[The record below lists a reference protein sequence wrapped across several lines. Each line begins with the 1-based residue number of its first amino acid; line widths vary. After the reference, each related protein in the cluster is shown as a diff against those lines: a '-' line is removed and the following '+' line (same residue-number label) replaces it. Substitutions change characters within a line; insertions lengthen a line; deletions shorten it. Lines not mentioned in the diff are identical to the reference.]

1 MMEGY
6 NVGKYIVAITACP
19 TGIAHTYMAAE
30 KLALVGKEM
39 GYEVKVETQ
48 GTSGAQNIL
57 SEEDIA
63 RADGIILAVDKEI
76 DESRF
81 AGKQVLKTSVG
92 KAIREPRELI
102 ENAVNKTNT
111 VKINAKKGEE
121 QNTLSSKGV
130 KSIYKHIMAGVSY
143 MLPIVVAGG
152 ILTALSF
159 AFGIYAFQEEGS
171 LAWAFFQIGASG
183 ALGLMVPVLSA
194 YIAHSIADKAGF
206 AAGLVGGWLANSV
219 GAGFLGGMLAG
230 FIAGYVTLF
239 LNKSIRLPVTFRGIK
254 DILILPILSV
264 AIVGI
269 LMLYV
274 IGTPIKALNSSIT
287 DLLTALSGGSIII
300 MGIIFGI
307 LYWDLG
313 GPFSKVLYAFAVG
326 MIAEGV
332 YEPMAAVIVCGMIP
346 PLGMAVA
353 TFIRPQLWTQQQKE
367 AGKAS
372 LFLGLSYITEGAIPF
387 AAESPLVVIP
397 SCVIGGAVGA
407 IVSMAMNTGIVAP
420 HGGIFLLL
428 IPNAVHNPVGFLVAL
443 VIGTIVTA
451 LTVTVLKTYDMKRK

>member
-1 MMEGY
+1 ME
-6 NVGKYIVAITACP
+6 KYIVAVTACP

-30 KLALVGKEM
+30 KLAVVGKEM

-57 SEEDIA
+57 TEEDIA

-81 AGKQVLKTSVG
+81 AGKHVLKTSVG
-92 KAIREPRELI
+92 SAIRESKKLI
-102 ENAVNKTNT
+102 ENAVSKTNT
-111 VKINAKKGEE
+111 VVVSAKKGDE
-121 QNTLSSKGV
+121 QKTLSAQGA

-159 AFGIYAFQEEGS
+159 AFGIYAFQNEGS
-171 LAWAFFQIGASG
+171 LAWAFYQIGAAG

-239 LNKSIRLPVTFRGIK
+239 LNKAIRLPVTFRGIK
-254 DILILPILSV
+254 DILIVPILSV
-264 AIVGI
+264 AIVGL

-274 IGTPIKALNSSIT
+274 IGTPIHALNTGISN
-287 DLLTALSGGSIII
+287 LLQALSGGSIII
-300 MGIIFGI
+300 MGIVFGI

-326 MIAEGV
+326 MIAEGI

-353 TFIRPQLWTQQQKE
+353 TFIKPNLWTQEQKE

-387 AAESPLVVIP
+387 AAEKPLVVLP
-397 SCVIGGAVGA
+397 SCVVGGAVGA
-407 IVSMAMNTGIVAP
+407 ILSLSMHTGIVAP

-428 IPNAVHNPVGFLVAL
+428 IPNAVHNPAGFLIAL
-443 VIGTIVTA
+443 AIGTVVTA
-451 LTVTVLKTYDMKRK
+451 LMATVLKTLETNRKR